1 MFCSILKQIDVIYM
15 AIQNINVLIK
25 GTGNAIDQTKYEI
38 AQEFG
43 IQFGPDKIPLANIY
57 YNTSRIQV

>member
-1 MFCSILKQIDVIYM
+1 M